1 MIRLL
6 IAILLGAVI
15 SSQAPAQNRASQ
27 TLLALNE
34 DERNTAVTR
43 LLRESNEKCDQG
55 HPHVI
60 YRQQNWVWMREALC
74 RDRNS
79 YLFILPPELSA
90 GIELLSCRELLA
102 TSKILL
108 HRAGSKRRR

>member
-60 YRQQNWVWMREALC
+60 YR
-74 RDRNS
+74 
-79 YLFILPPELSA
+79 
-90 GIELLSCRELLA
+90 
-102 TSKILL
+102 
-108 HRAGSKRRR
+108 HRIGFG